1 LACPTA
7 GPKWPPLAFVCCEND
22 AGAAAVGQAGFL
34 ASRGRV
40 ARAFMAEPE
49 ITEDAVLGGRLRIRQ
64 PARGYRV
71 NVDTLLL
78 AATLPQERIGGGRVA
93 EPCCGVGA
101 ALLAVATG
109 YKREGRIEFIGIERE
124 PFYAQLARENVDLN
138 GEGHRIKII
147 EADALDPHADFG
159 MFDRVLF
166 NPPYD
171 SANEGRP
178 PAEGKRAAFIA
189 DRPIA
194 DWLKVWSN
202 RMSAHS
208 NMTLIHRAHRLG
220 EILAALEGRL
230 GGVEVFPIRPSA
242 DANAHRVIVRAWK
255 GSRAPLKLFAGLDLH
270 PSEDVKDK
278 YTPQA
283 DAILRGE
290 AHISFG

>member
-1 LACPTA
+1 
-7 GPKWPPLAFVCCEND
+7 
-22 AGAAAVGQAGFL
+22 
-34 ASRGRV
+34 
-40 ARAFMAEPE
+40 MAEPE

-64 PARGYRV
+64 PKRGYRV

-109 YKREGRIEFIGIERE
+109 YDRAGDVEFVGIERE
-124 PFYAQLARENVDLN
+124 PLYAQLARENVELN
-138 GEGHRIKII
+138 GQAHRVRII
-147 EADALDPHADFG
+147 EGDALDPHADLG
-159 MFDRVLF
+159 MFDRVIF

-171 SANEGRP
+171 SAEEGRP
-178 PAEGKRAAFIA
+178 PAEEKRAAFIA

-194 DWLKVWSN
+194 DWIKLWSN
-202 RMSAHS
+202 RMGAHA

-220 EILAALEGRL
+220 EILAALDGRL

-242 DANAHRVIVRAWK
+242 DAKARRVIVRAWK

-270 PSEDVKDK
+270 PSDDAKEK
-278 YTPQA
+278 YTPEA
-283 DAILRGE
+283 EAILRGE
-290 AHISFG
+290 AHIGFG